1 MAQTSDHSCILSDAF
16 MLLILSVDFL
26 LVSLNLEQFNCF

>member
-1 MAQTSDHSCILSDAF
+1 MAQTSDHSFIFIDAF

-26 LVSLNLEQFNCF
+26 LVSLNLEQFNRF